1 MRQSL
6 SVMACHQRCHVGA
19 VLAGEAEYLSFACRG
34 RRLVPSSSFPV
45 QRMHLKAQASRVQVA
60 ETSKQQN
67 LLDIDPAFYEIGYV
81 RHLRAY
87 GIDFKEG
94 VDGVGVYAA
103 KEFPYSRK
111 PRIIMEIPL
120 ELMISISKD
129 PPWIFH
135 PDYVP
140 LGHPIFDIINSTDAE
155 NDWDLRLA
163 CLLLFALDTEK
174 HFWQLYSDFLPEAVE
189 CTSLLLATE
198 GELAELQDNGVASII
213 RQQQKRAEN
222 FWTKHWTSDAP
233 LKVKRLARTFEQFK
247 WAVAI
252 AQTRH
257 ITLNMTVGARP
268 QVANMFI
275 PYIDMLNHSIK
286 PTCTY
291 RWRRKDR
298 MLEVLVNSG
307 QSVKTG
313 TEMTLNY
320 MERAPNDKYV
330 ELFGFSCAANEWEK
344 LDFSGNA
351 KIHKDSFLSA
361 FHIAGLPDEYYF
373 NDYAVESGDDFFDGD
388 LLAIARS
395 LPFWSEKDLP
405 FLPSAEKAAVKELQ
419 EECLDLLNAFPS
431 TLEWD
436 LELLGSNPK
445 RKSKR
450 WRVAIE
456 YRIHRKSL
464 LKKTMKA
471 LELYL
476 ERLLY

>member
-1 MRQSL
+1 
-6 SVMACHQRCHVGA
+6 MASRAGGAIVGEVGA
-19 VLAGEAEYLSFACRG
+19 ENLHHASPVRQLVSSARNNLPI
-34 RRLVPSSSFPV
+34 RRQKLQFKLKTHASS
-45 QRMHLKAQASRVQVA
+45 LQVA
-60 ETSKQQN
+60 EIVKHEN
-67 LLDIDPAFYEIGYV
+67 LLDIDPAFYEMGYV

-94 VDGVGVYAA
+94 LDGVGVYSA
-103 KEFPYSRK
+103 KDIPYLRK

-120 ELMISISKD
+120 ELMISVSKD

-135 PDYVP
+135 PDFVP

-155 NDWDLRLA
+155 VDWDIRLA
-163 CLLLFALDTEK
+163 CLLLLAMDTK
-174 HFWQLYSDFLPEAVE
+174 NHFWQLYSDFLPEAVD

-198 GELAELQDNGVASII
+198 GELAELQDSRVASVI
-213 RQQQKRAEN
+213 RQQQKRAESAWAKY
-222 FWTKHWTSDAP
+222 WTADSP
-233 LKVKRLARTFEQFK
+233 LKLKRLARTSEQFK

-257 ITLNMTVGARP
+257 ITMNMTVGARP

-275 PYIDMLNHSIK
+275 PYIDMLNHSLQ
-286 PTCTY
+286 PTCSY

-307 QSVKTG
+307 QSIKAG

-320 MERAPNDKYV
+320 MEKTSNEKYL
-330 ELFGFSCAANEWEK
+330 ELFGFSSPANAWDK
-344 LDFSGNA
+344 VNFLGKA
-351 KIHKDSFLSA
+351 RIHKDSFLSA

-373 NDYAVESGDDFFDGD
+373 NEYAIESGDEFLDGH

-405 FLPSAEKAAVKELQ
+405 FLPSAEKVSVKELQ
-419 EECLDLLNAFPS
+419 EECSSLLNAYPT
-431 TLEWD
+431 TLQSD
-436 LELLGSNPK
+436 LELLGSNPR

-450 WRVAIE
+450 WRVAVE
-456 YRIHRKSL
+456 YRIQRKTL
-464 LKKTMKA
+464 IKKIMKT
-471 LELYL
+471 LDLYL
-476 ERLLY
+476 DRLLY